1 MLPGLPGGLAF
12 RKQPGR
18 ETGNGLVTV
27 MVIGNPARR
36 LPGFFGGRGRMW
48 QEVSISVPFEYVEP
62 ISYLFDRYGYGLT
75 MEDDG
80 PELIKLRTYL
90 PSDARQRFSHIEVG
104 VNLASLIQPL
114 GELTVTPLD
123 EDADWQNAWKAHFT
137 LLKIGKRLVI
147 KPSWI
152 EYEAQDGELLIE
164 LDPGLAFG
172 TGYHPTTYTCL
183 EAMEQLVQPGMNVL
197 DLGCGSGILTIAAI
211 KLGAGRVTALDIDPQ
226 AVQASRQN
234 FRRTRI
240 REQVSLDQGSL
251 PHKLAPAGAFDLAL
265 ANISARGIRE
275 RAPDILPALRP
286 GGVLVASGI
295 IEEQHAET
303 EEALIQTGFTDIEV
317 WPKEDWVT
325 LTCRP
330 G

>member
-1 MLPGLPGGLAF
+1 
-12 RKQPGR
+12 
-18 ETGNGLVTV
+18 
-27 MVIGNPARR
+27 
-36 LPGFFGGRGRMW
+36 MW

-80 PELIKLRTYL
+80 PDLIRLRTYL

-104 VNLASLIQPL
+104 VKLASILQPL
-114 GELTVTPLD
+114 GDLVVTPLD
-123 EDADWQNAWKAHFT
+123 NDADWQNAWKAHFT
-137 LLKIGKRLVI
+137 LLRIGVKLVI

-152 EYEAQDGELLIE
+152 EYEASEGDVLVE

-183 EAMEQLVQPGMNVL
+183 EVLEQFVRPGVDVL
-197 DLGCGSGILTIAAI
+197 DLGCGSGILTIAAV
-211 KLGAGRVTALDIDPQ
+211 KLGAARVTALDIDPQ

-240 REQVSLDQGSL
+240 NHQVALDQGTL
-251 PHKLAPAGAFDLAL
+251 PHKLAPAKAFDIAV
-265 ANISARGIRE
+265 ANISSRGIRE
-275 RAPDILPALRP
+275 RAPDIFPTLKPD
-286 GGVLVASGI
+286 GVLIASGI
-295 IEEQHAET
+295 IDEQHAET
-303 EEALIQTGFTDIEV
+303 EAALVQAGYRDLTV
-317 WPKEDWVT
+317 WPREDWVT

>member
-1 MLPGLPGGLAF
+1 
-12 RKQPGR
+12 
-18 ETGNGLVTV
+18 
-27 MVIGNPARR
+27 
-36 LPGFFGGRGRMW
+36 MW

-62 ISYLFDRYGYGLT
+62 ISYLFDRYGYGLS

-80 PELIKLRTYL
+80 PEHILLRTYL

-104 VNLASLIQPL
+104 VKLASILEPL
-114 GELTVTPLD
+114 GDLTVTPLD
-123 EDADWQNAWKAHFT
+123 NDADWQNAWKEHFT
-137 LLKIGKRLVI
+137 LLRIGQRLVI

-152 EYEAQDGELLIE
+152 EYEPAGGEVLVE

-183 EAMEQLVQPGMNVL
+183 EILENMVQPGMEIL
-197 DLGCGSGILTIAAI
+197 DLGCGSGILTIAAV
-211 KLGAGRVTALDIDPQ
+211 KLGACRVVALDIDPQ

-240 REQVSLDQGSL
+240 KDQVQLDQGSV
-251 PHKLAPAGAFDLAL
+251 PSRHAPAGAFDMVL

-275 RAPDILPALRP
+275 RAPDILPTLKP
-286 GGVLVASGI
+286 NGILVASGI

-303 EEALIQTGFTDIEV
+303 EESLLAAGYKEITL
-317 WPKEDWVT
+317 WPREDWVT
-325 LTCRP
+325 LACKP
-330 G
+330 A

>member
-1 MLPGLPGGLAF
+1 
-12 RKQPGR
+12 
-18 ETGNGLVTV
+18 
-27 MVIGNPARR
+27 
-36 LPGFFGGRGRMW
+36 MW

-275 RAPDILPALRP
+275 RAPDILPTLRP

-303 EEALIQTGFTDIEV
+303 EEVLIQTGFTDIEV

>member
-1 MLPGLPGGLAF
+1 
-12 RKQPGR
+12 
-18 ETGNGLVTV
+18 
-27 MVIGNPARR
+27 
-36 LPGFFGGRGRMW
+36 MW

-62 ISYLFDRYGYGLT
+62 ISYLFDRYGYGLS

-80 PELIKLRTYL
+80 PEHIKLRTYL

-104 VNLASLIQPL
+104 VNLASILEPL

-123 EDADWQNAWKAHFT
+123 NDADWQNAWKEHFT
-137 LLKIGKRLVI
+137 LLRIGKRLVI

-152 EYEAQDGELLIE
+152 EYEAADGEVLVE

-172 TGYHPTTYTCL
+172 TGYHPTTHTCL
-183 EAMEQLVQPGMNVL
+183 EVMEETVTPAIEVL

-211 KLGAGRVTALDIDPQ
+211 KLGAGRVVALDIDPQ

-240 REQVSLDQGSL
+240 KEQVQLDQGSL
-251 PHKLAPAGAFDLAL
+251 PNRLAPPGSFDMVF

-275 RAPDILPALRP
+275 RASDILPTLKPAGL
-286 GGVLVASGI
+286 LIASGI
-295 IEEQHAET
+295 IDEQYPET
-303 EEALIQTGFTDIEV
+303 EQALKAAGYGDIEV
-317 WPKEDWVT
+317 RPREDWVT
-325 LTCRP
+325 LTCKP

>member
-1 MLPGLPGGLAF
+1 
-12 RKQPGR
+12 
-18 ETGNGLVTV
+18 
-27 MVIGNPARR
+27 
-36 LPGFFGGRGRMW
+36 MW

-152 EYEAQDGELLIE
+152 EYDAQDGELLIE

-197 DLGCGSGILTIAAI
+197 DLGCGSGILTIAAV
-211 KLGAGRVTALDIDPQ
+211 KLGAGQVTALDIDPQ

-275 RAPDILPALRP
+275 RAPDILPTLRP

>member
-1 MLPGLPGGLAF
+1 
-12 RKQPGR
+12 
-18 ETGNGLVTV
+18 
-27 MVIGNPARR
+27 
-36 LPGFFGGRGRMW
+36 MW

-211 KLGAGRVTALDIDPQ
+211 KLGAGQVTALDIDPQ

-303 EEALIQTGFTDIEV
+303 EEALLQTGFTDIEV

>member
-1 MLPGLPGGLAF
+1 
-12 RKQPGR
+12 
-18 ETGNGLVTV
+18 
-27 MVIGNPARR
+27 
-36 LPGFFGGRGRMW
+36 MW

-62 ISYLFDRYGYGLT
+62 ISYLFDRYGYGLS

-80 PELIKLRTYL
+80 PEHIMLRTYL

-104 VNLASLIQPL
+104 VKLASILEPL

-123 EDADWQNAWKAHFT
+123 NDADWQNAWKEHFT
-137 LLKIGKRLVI
+137 LLRIGQRLVI

-152 EYEAQDGELLIE
+152 EYEPTKGDVLVE

-172 TGYHPTTYTCL
+172 TGYHPTTHTCL
-183 EAMEQLVQPGMNVL
+183 EIMERMVQPGMKIM

-211 KLGAGRVTALDIDPQ
+211 KLGSDRVVALDIDPQ

-240 REQVSLDQGSL
+240 KDQVQLDQGSV
-251 PHKLAPAGAFDLAL
+251 PSRLATAGAFDMVL

-275 RAPDILPALRP
+275 RAPDILPTLKL
-286 GGVLVASGI
+286 GGILVASGI
-295 IEEQHAET
+295 IEEQYPET
-303 EEALIQTGFTDIEV
+303 EESLLAAGYKDITV
-317 WPKEDWVT
+317 WPREDWVT
-325 LTCRP
+325 LTCKP
-330 G
+330 T

>member
-1 MLPGLPGGLAF
+1 
-12 RKQPGR
+12 
-18 ETGNGLVTV
+18 
-27 MVIGNPARR
+27 
-36 LPGFFGGRGRMW
+36 MW

-90 PSDARQRFSHIEVG
+90 PSDARQRFARIEVG
-104 VNLASLIQPL
+104 VNLARIIQPL
-114 GELTVTPLD
+114 GELVVTPLD
-123 EDADWQNAWKAHFT
+123 KDEDWQNAWKSHFT
-137 LLKIGKRLVI
+137 LLKIGERLVI

-152 EYEAQDGELLIE
+152 EYEPAEGELMIE

-183 EAMEQLVQPGMNVL
+183 EAMEQLVQPGMKVL
-197 DLGCGSGILTIAAI
+197 DLGCGSGILTIAAV
-211 KLGAGRVTALDIDPQ
+211 KLGAGQVTALDIDPQ
-226 AVQASRQN
+226 AVKASRQN

-240 REQVSLDQGSL
+240 QQQVSLDQGSL
-251 PHKLAPAGAFDLAL
+251 PHRLAPAGAFDLAL

-275 RAPDILPALRP
+275 RAPEILPALKP
-286 GGVLVASGI
+286 GGILVASGI

-303 EEALIQTGFTDIEV
+303 EEALLQTGFTDIKV

-330 G
+330 GVGGGN